1 MPAWTPMQRL
11 SPTPGSMAS
20 WACDSGGG
28 KRRAV
33 GRRGSPGSRRACPAS
48 GAGAGPA
55 QGATR
60 SVAAHHRRPGAT
72 GLSVLALGDGARHVI
87 AMAMPAAQGAPRRA
101 GWTAR
106 PDGGAPLAG
115 APGLRSQRR
124 RLAALS
130 LRRPQGALSL
140 RRPCGSD
147 FPEGSKGEHLP
158 RKFLFGP
165 KTKFVGQRG
174 ALLRSKGNLFSFF
187 WGLPSASECAE
198 RKSGICGGSRPPE
211 RPPGTADQKATNTR
225 EARPVHMSIG
235 ALPATSSRTT
245 ILNSCRSD
253 VRRPA
258 RRRCRKTSA
267 TSMVSMSA

>member
-1 MPAWTPMQRL
+1 MVGAGTGAR
-11 SPTPGSMAS
+11 
-20 WACDSGGG
+20 SGT
-28 KRRAV
+28 A
-33 GRRGSPGSRRACPAS
+33 ACPVAAGHPPPAAP
-48 GAGAGPA
+48 GAHGAA
-55 QGATR
+55 R

-115 APGLRSQRR
+115 APGLRSQGR

-165 KTKFVGQRG
+165 KTQFVGQRG
-174 ALLRSKGNLFSFF
+174 ALLRSKGNLFFLS
-187 WGLPSASECAE
+187 L
-198 RKSGICGGSRPPE
+198 
-211 RPPGTADQKATNTR
+211 GTAVGLR
-225 EARPVHMSIG
+225 
-235 ALPATSSRTT
+235 
-245 ILNSCRSD
+245 
-253 VRRPA
+253 VR
-258 RRRCRKTSA
+258 
-267 TSMVSMSA
+267 